1 MTETEPKDQEPQTP
15 SSDPPTPVEGE
26 PRAEGPSAV
35 EIEEL
40 RKKARERDEY
50 LNDLKRVQAEFSN
63 FQKRNKQEREGWTQL
78 AIGSLVRELLPA
90 LDSFDLAV
98 QACAGVSGVERFVEG
113 LKIAER
119 EVFRVLE
126 KQGLTPINT
135 KGKAFDPY
143 EHEVVAV
150 VETAD
155 YPDQMVV
162 DEVRKGWRLGDRLVR
177 PAQVRVSRAP
187 QPKPAP
193 EGEAKA

>member
-1 MTETEPKDQEPQTP
+1 MTETEPKDPQAQEPQPAGDALTA
-15 SSDPPTPVEGE
+15 
-26 PRAEGPSAV
+26 AEV
-35 EIEEL
+35 DEL

-78 AIGSLVRELLPA
+78 AISSLVRDLLPA

-98 QACAGVSGVERFVEG
+98 QACAGVAGVEKFLEG
-113 LKIAER
+113 IKIAER

-126 KQGLTPINT
+126 NQGLKSIDT
-135 KGKAFDPY
+135 KGKAFDPH
-143 EHEVVAV
+143 EHEVLAV

-155 YPDQMVV
+155 LPDQTVV
-162 DEVRKGWRLGDRLVR
+162 DEVRKGWRLGDRLLR

-187 QPKPAP
+187 QPPASP
-193 EGEAKA
+193 VVDTDPAGR